1 MFHEATCIGDLR
13 LLPRADIIDP
23 DTDMIS
29 HDSGTYFLQTK
40 EYMLRLMAGITMA
53 KMVAIRVMTM
63 RENSMGAAIAW
74 MNDFPVSHSPSHSLE
89 QLRRLYCTWLL
100 PILFDD
106 LIAIVRQKGL

>member
-1 MFHEATCIGDLR
+1 
-13 LLPRADIIDP
+13 
-23 DTDMIS
+23 
-29 HDSGTYFLQTK
+29 
-40 EYMLRLMAGITMA
+40 MA

-63 RENSMGAAIAW
+63 RENSIAW